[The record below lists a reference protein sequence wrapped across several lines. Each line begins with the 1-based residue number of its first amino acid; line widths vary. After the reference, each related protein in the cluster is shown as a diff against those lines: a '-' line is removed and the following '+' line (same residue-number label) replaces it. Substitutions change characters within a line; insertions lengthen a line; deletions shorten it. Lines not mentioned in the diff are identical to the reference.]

1 MKDTDIYAD
10 RYRSPDPPPEAVADT
25 GSKHATPRV
34 NRGDPTVHTRG
45 EPT

>member
-1 MKDTDIYAD
+1 MNDTDIYAD
-10 RYRSPDPPPEAVADT
+10 AHRAPNRPPQAATDT

-34 NRGDPTVHTRG
+34 KRSDPAVYTRG